1 MRDVARG
8 VVLAAIALMVIGGSV
23 PASAKAPLKEIFT
36 DEGWF
41 TLPDIGCNGFTLTE
55 VMDSEAITMTTFFNK
70 TGDPMKIAT
79 RANFFGTI
87 TNTTS
92 GHTFRDHA
100 SFTETINVPEGTTT
114 VNGISY
120 HYIVGGQGQVFAEV
134 GHKIS
139 VSATGEV
146 TFQGGQADLASDPD
160 LLSLC
165 DSLT

>member
-100 SFTETINVPEGTTT
+100 SFTETINVPKGTTT

-165 DSLT
+165 DSLM

>member
-8 VVLAAIALMVIGGSV
+8 VVLGAIALMVIAGSV
-23 PASAKAPLKEIFT
+23 PASARAPLKEIFT

-100 SFTETINVPEGTTT
+100 SFTETINVPKGTTT

>member
-8 VVLAAIALMVIGGSV
+8 VVLGAIALMVIAGSV

-100 SFTETINVPEGTTT
+100 SFTETINVPKGTTT

>member
-8 VVLAAIALMVIGGSV
+8 VVLGAIALMVIAGSV
-23 PASAKAPLKEIFT
+23 PASARAPLKEIFT

-100 SFTETINVPEGTTT
+100 SFTETINVPKGTTT

-146 TFQGGQADLASDPD
+146 TFQGGQADLASDPH

-165 DSLT
+165 DSLM